1 MCKPFLFSLAALF
14 VACAAGR
21 AAEPDEKL
29 VRELVALFKDPKN
42 KPEVRSTAIRALG
55 TLGWPG
61 RTALPDLIKVLEDP
75 QERKAAA
82 DSLGPYYQA
91 IVAVGQM
98 GTGAQDAAPAL
109 VKAKGIA
116 PAYDQAIDV
125 ALGNILQQPG
135 GGVFALIGALRDND
149 PSVRLMAAKA
159 LRRYPAD
166 VAPVLPA
173 LREATKDPDADVRR
187 VAEESVRV
195 VTQDEVTRLAQLL
208 KDKDDNVRL
217 LAAKALGRMGP
228 PAAAAAPVLKE
239 AAVKDA
245 DPDVRC
251 VAKNAL
257 AKVMSGGDGP

>member
-1 MCKPFLFSLAALF
+1 MCKPFLLSLAALF

-21 AAEPDEKL
+21 AADTNEKL

-42 KPEVRSTAIRALG
+42 RPEVRSTAIRALG
-55 TLGWPG
+55 TLGWSG

-75 QERKAAA
+75 EERKAAA
-82 DSLGPYYQA
+82 ASLGPYYQA

-98 GTGAQDAAPAL
+98 GTGATEAAPAL

-135 GGVFALIGALRDND
+135 GGVYSLIGALGDND

-159 LRRYPAD
+159 LRRYPPD

-173 LREATKDPDADVRR
+173 LREAAAKDPDLDVRR
-187 VAEESVRV
+187 VAGESVRL

-208 KDKDDNVRL
+208 NDKDENVRL
-217 LAAKALGRMGP
+217 LAAKALGRMGLS
-228 PAAAAAPVLKE
+228 AAAAAPALKE
-239 AAVKDA
+239 AAAKDS
-245 DPDVRC
+245 DPDVRA

-257 AKVMSGGDGP
+257 AKVLSGGD